1 MEKTSI
7 PIVIQ
12 LANAIDQFIKSI
24 DQANLI
30 TFNKVDYKGRTK
42 EE

>member
-1 MEKTSI
+1 MEKTPI

-12 LANAIDQFIKSI
+12 LANVIDQFIKSI

-30 TFNKVDYKGRTK
+30 TFNKVDYKARTK